1 MMGFV
6 VAALC
11 AGGLVFMSRRTHRHG
26 YLGMGYVFRRL
37 DTSPGQEKVIR
48 NAIEELRSLGR
59 DWKTRAQGTR
69 ADLAQ
74 LIRRGATAAEV
85 NTWLSERLG
94 EFNQATPAAAEALTK
109 VHDVLDDRQRE
120 TLANLV
126 ERGRGFWGHRH
137 ADCHRMHY

>member
-1 MMGFV
+1 M
-6 VAALC
+6 
-11 AGGLVFMSRRTHRHG
+11 
-26 YLGMGYVFRRL
+26 FRRL

-48 NAIEELRSLGR
+48 NAIEELRALSR
-59 DWKTRAQGTR
+59 DYKTRARGTR

-74 LIRRGATAAEV
+74 LIRRGAPAAEV

-94 EFNQATPAAAEALTK
+94 EINQVTPAAAEALGK

-126 ERGRGFWGHRH
+126 ERGRGFWGHGH
-137 ADCHRMHY
+137 AGCHHAHH

>member
-11 AGGLVFMSRRTHRHG
+11 AGGLVFMSRRSHLRGYWGMRH
-26 YLGMGYVFRRL
+26 VFRRL

-48 NAIEELRSLGR
+48 NAIEEMRSLSSEWR
-59 DWKTRAQGTR
+59 TRAQGSR

-74 LIRRGATAAEV
+74 LIRGRATAAELS
-85 NTWLSERLG
+85 TWLGARLSEV
-94 EFNQATPAAAEALTK
+94 NQVTPALAESLGK

-120 TLANLV
+120 MLADLV
-126 ERGRGFWGHRH
+126 ERGRGFYGYRSGACHHGH
-137 ADCHRMHY
+137 C